1 MKTRGLVLSCAIA
14 AALCVSTP
22 SAPGKTAG
30 CPCSPCKCSPCT
42 CGGGGSKSGKHH
54 DHHGHD
60 HGSSFGVGGTVDLG
74 GVGHRTSEPDPFAT
88 GGSDKPVA
96 HTQEKQKTKRKEH
109 EPTGSTFDEIK
120 LTGIE
125 GKGEIAPPSTFNVN
139 NDDTEEAPKL
149 PAGEVFT
156 PKSPS
161 NPMEDLKKAH
171 DDYHKA
177 SSDWLQKQPGWN
189 QLVHDW
195 TQSPSTEEG
204 NKKSAKAKKKIDKL
218 HDQFDAGD
226 GKKFFND
233 WKTAFDNALKSG
245 ASVEDNGLVPPAKDD
260 VEKKKYAV
268 IAAQNHLNQAKS
280 FYDRKKQSAANQDE
294 EVNKLQ
300 KALSDSATSTKDPK
314 YKAAL
319 ADLNKAVNE
328 AGAKWAA
335 TEEGK
340 EEAKKLHE
348 AEKELDKAKEA
359 WKPFEKFE
367 EKKAASNP

>member
-1 MKTRGLVLSCAIA
+1 MKTRALVLLCAIA
-14 AALCVSTP
+14 AALCVSIP
-22 SAPGKTAG
+22 SVPGKTAS

-42 CGGGGSKSGKHH
+42 CGGGSKGGKHH

-60 HGSSFGVGGTVDLG
+60 HDSSFGVGGTVDLG
-74 GVGHRTSEPDPFAT
+74 GIGHRTAEPDPFAA
-88 GGSDKPVA
+88 GGGDKPVA
-96 HTQEKQKTKRKEH
+96 HTQEKHKTSRKEH
-109 EPTGSTFDEIK
+109 EPTTTGTFDEIK
-120 LTGIE
+120 LTGVE
-125 GKGEIAPPSTFNVN
+125 GKGDLTPGPINVN
-139 NDDTEEAPKL
+139 NDEVEPPKL
-149 PAGEVFT
+149 PAGQVFT

-161 NPMEDLKKAH
+161 DPMEDLKKAH
-171 DDYHKA
+171 DDYYKA
-177 SSDWLQKQPGWN
+177 VADWLKKQPGWN
-189 QLVHDW
+189 QLVHDR

-204 NKKSAKAKKKIDKL
+204 NKKIAKAQKKIDKL
-218 HDQFDAGD
+218 YDQFDAGD
-226 GKKFFND
+226 GKKLLDD

-260 VEKKKYAV
+260 IEKKKYAV
-268 IAAQNHLNQAKS
+268 ITAQNHLNQAKS
-280 FYDRKKQSAANQDE
+280 FYDWKKQSAANQDE
-294 EVNKLQ
+294 EVKKLG

-319 ADLNKAVNE
+319 ADLEKAVNE

-348 AEKELDKAKEA
+348 AEKGLDKAKEA
-359 WKPFEKFE
+359 WKPFEKYE